1 MAPTFHD
8 YALSP
13 LLRSLRNILLI
24 LRKAEAHAAANSV
37 DPTDY
42 TTARLYPDMHDLCY
56 QVYSL
61 TNTAA
66 EIASAINPSNPTL
79 TQPHDETT
87 LPALIARVEKALAFA
102 ETIDPSSLAGRE
114 TEPVVITVAGGAQ
127 ARYATA
133 VDYVTRHAHPNFWF
147 HTTVMYSLLRMKGVP
162 VGKIDFLNGTGDM
175 EFKMPGGDWTTDV
188 SQIKPPTTT
197 TTTTTPTEQ

>member
-8 YALSP
+8 YALAP
-13 LLRSLRNILLI
+13 LIRSLRNVLLI

-56 QVYSL
+56 QVYTL
-61 TNTAA
+61 TKTAVG
-66 EIASAINPSNPTL
+66 ISSAINPSNPTL
-79 TQPHDETT
+79 TLPNDETT
-87 LPALIARVEKALAFA
+87 FPELIARVDKALAFA
-102 ETIDPSSLAGRE
+102 DAIDPSSLAGRE
-114 TEPVVITVAGGAQ
+114 TEPVVVTMTTGAQ
-127 ARYATA
+127 VRYATA
-133 VDYVTRHAHPNFWF
+133 VDYVTRHAHPDFWF

-175 EFKMPGGDWTTDV
+175 QFKLPGGDWTTDV
-188 SQIKPPTTT
+188 SQITQPP
-197 TTTTTPTEQ
+197 TPTEP